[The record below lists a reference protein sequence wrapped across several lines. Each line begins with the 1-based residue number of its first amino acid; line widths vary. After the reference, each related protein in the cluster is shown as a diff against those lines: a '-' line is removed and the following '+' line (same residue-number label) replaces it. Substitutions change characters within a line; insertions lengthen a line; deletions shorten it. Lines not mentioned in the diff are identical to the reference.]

1 MKTPAVLLF
10 SLLVTLIAPAQ
21 HTKLFDFTG
30 TNGTDPWGSLI
41 TDGTHLYGMTA
52 EGGSNNNGTIFKIL
66 PDGTGFAKLFDFQAA
81 TSGSF
86 TPGSLVFD
94 GTFLYGMAAD
104 GGSNNDGTVFRIRP
118 DGSGFSVLLPL
129 ASATTGATP
138 YGSLYWDGTF
148 LYGMTS
154 VGGAN
159 NFGTLFKILPDGTG
173 FSKLLDFNGTGNG
186 SFPFGSLI
194 SDGTFLY
201 GMTSSG
207 GTSNF
212 GTIFKVL
219 KDGTGYQ
226 RLLNFTGAAN
236 GREPNGT
243 LLYDGSFLY
252 GMTLRGGT
260 ANDGTIFRIRTDGTG
275 FGKLFDF
282 NIVTQFADSPFGDLV
297 TDGTHLYGMTYFGGV
312 GGTNDYGTLFR
323 IAPNGTGFTRLHD
336 FTAIANGWLPYGSP
350 LLIGSTLY
358 GLTQQGGAGDQGTV
372 FRYALPVG
380 GPPTI
385 TSFAPA
391 SGPIGTSV
399 TITGTNF
406 DTTPANN
413 IVYFG
418 ATRAAV
424 TAATSTQLTV
434 TVPTGA
440 TYAPITVLNAATNLQ
455 AYSMGNFTPTFTPN
469 KGTIIACDFSPKVD
483 FPANANPGSSAAADF
498 DGDGKVDLVTG
509 NNGGL
514 TLSVF
519 RNTSTGVGNIS
530 YAAPIDLSLI
540 AFPQSVAV
548 GDLDGDG
555 KPDIL
560 VANHQFANNN
570 VSVFRNTSTA
580 GSLSFAPRVSFAP
593 AEDPSSVAI
602 GDVDGDGKADLA
614 VTNQGSN
621 SVSIFRN
628 TGTGP
633 GTITYAARVDFTTG
647 TTPVAVLLGDLDG
660 DRKPD
665 LAVVNNGGNTVSVFR
680 NTSTGAGN
688 IAYAARIDVATGT
701 GPRFVSAGDLDE
713 DGKLELAVAN
723 TGNTSVSVLRNTS
736 TGVGNIGF
744 APRVDFVTGL
754 NPRSVSIGDLNG
766 DSKADLAVANAGNE
780 RVSVFRNTST
790 AGTISLE
797 PKVDLITAINPN
809 SVAIADL
816 DGDGKADLT
825 VTNSGSSSLSV
836 LRNNPNLV
844 GDPTL
849 ASFVP
854 IAGPVGTSV
863 TITGTNF
870 SLVPAENVVRFFNNR
885 TATVT
890 ASTATTLTVTVPT
903 GATTG
908 RISVT
913 TNCVTVTSAT
923 DFTVGVVALPAITSF
938 TPTSGP
944 IGATVTI
951 TGTNF
956 GTTPANNTAAFNGT
970 TAVVTASTT
979 TSITTSVPTGG
990 TTGKITVTVNGNT
1003 ATSATDFTVTT
1014 LANQPPVIQPA
1025 VAAVPINGIV
1035 TLDLLPLLSDPDD
1048 NLDLATLA
1056 LVSSTSEQGAS
1067 LTLSG
1072 TATLTLDYGGVA
1084 FAGTDRVE
1092 ISICDMAN
1100 ACTQQNLEI
1109 EVGGDVTVYNAFS
1122 PDGNI
1127 QNPIFFIEYIEL
1139 LPEARNNRVL
1149 IFNRWGDEVWAGDN
1163 YDNSRVVFAGKN
1175 NTGNELPS
1183 GTYFYKILFNATGK
1197 TQTGY
1202 LVLRR

>member
-1 MKTPAVLLF
+1 MKILTLFLLA
-10 SLLVTLIAPAQ
+10 LTTVVAPAQ
-21 HTKLFDFTG
+21 HTKLFDFTS

-52 EGGSNNNGTIFKIL
+52 EGGLNNNGTIFKIM
-66 PDGTGFAKLFDFQAA
+66 PNGTGFVKLFDFQAA
-81 TSGSF
+81 SSGGF

-118 DGSGFSVLLPL
+118 NGSDFSVLLHFSS
-129 ASATTGATP
+129 SATGATP

-154 VGGAN
+154 VGGSN

-173 FSKLLDFNGTGNG
+173 FTKLLDFNGTGNG
-186 SFPFGSLI
+186 SYPLGSLI

-201 GMTSSG
+201 GLTSSG

-212 GTIFKVL
+212 GTIFRIL

-226 RLLNFTGAAN
+226 KLLNFTGTAT

-252 GMTLRGGT
+252 GVTLRGGT

-282 NIVTQFADSPFGDLV
+282 NTVTQFADSPFGDLV
-297 TDGTHLYGMTYFGGV
+297 TDGIYLYGMTYFGGV

-323 IAPNGTGFTRLHD
+323 IATNGTGFTRLHD
-336 FTAIANGWLPYGSP
+336 FTTLANGWLPYGSP
-350 LLIGSTLY
+350 LLIGSTLF
-358 GLTQQGGAGDQGTV
+358 GLTQQGGAGDQGTI
-372 FRYALPVG
+372 FRYILPVS

-385 TSFAPA
+385 TSFTPT
-391 SGPIGTSV
+391 SGPVGTSV

-406 DTTPANN
+406 SATPANN

-418 ATRAAV
+418 ATRATV
-424 TAATSTQLTV
+424 SAATATQLTV

-509 NNGGL
+509 NNGNL

-519 RNTSTGVGNIS
+519 QNTSTGVGNIS

-555 KPDIL
+555 KPDI
-560 VANHQFANNN
+560 VTANHQFANNN

-647 TTPVAVLLGDLDG
+647 ATPVAVLLGDLDG

-680 NTSTGAGN
+680 NTSTGVGN

-825 VTNSGSSSLSV
+825 VTNGGSSSLSV
-836 LRNNPNLV
+836 LRNNPNLI

-849 ASFVP
+849 TSFAP
-854 IAGPVGTSV
+854 TAGPIGTTV

-870 SLVPAENVVRFFNNR
+870 SLVPTENVVRFFNNR

-903 GATTG
+903 GAITG

-944 IGATVTI
+944 IGTTVII

-956 GTTPANNTAAFNGT
+956 STTPASNTVAFNGT
-970 TAVVTASTT
+970 AAVVTASTI
-979 TSITTSVPTGG
+979 TSITTTVPPGA
-990 TTGKITVTVNGNT
+990 TTGKITVTVAGNT
-1003 ATSATDFTVTT
+1003 ATSATDFNVTMQ
-1014 LANQPPVIQPA
+1014 ANQPPVIQPS
-1025 VAAVPINGIV
+1025 VASAPIDGIV

-1048 NLDLATLA
+1048 NLDISTLA
-1056 LVSSTSEQGAS
+1056 LTSSASEQGAAAILINTS
-1067 LTLSG
+1067 TLQ
-1072 TATLTLDYGGVA
+1072 LDYRGIA
-1084 FAGTDRVE
+1084 FAGTDRVG
-1092 ISICDMAN
+1092 ISICDLAN
-1100 ACTQQNLEI
+1100 ACTERPLEI
-1109 EVGGDVTVYNAFS
+1109 EIGGDIAIYNAFS
-1122 PDGNI
+1122 ANGDS
-1127 QNPIFFIEYIEL
+1127 QNPVFLLQYINL
-1139 LPEARNNRVL
+1139 LPDTRQNRVL
-1149 IFNRWGDEVWAGDN
+1149 IFNRWGDEVWAGEN
-1163 YDNSRVVFAGKN
+1163 YNNDTVVFTGKN
-1175 NTGNELPS
+1175 NQGNELPA
-1183 GTYFYKILFNATGK
+1183 GTYFYRILFQSTGK

-1202 LVLRR
+1202 LMLRR